1 MKSFWA
7 NGKRESVPWFLLI
20 GLLALLSA
28 NQITGRVYAGSGA
41 DNVQEKVHFRVNAR
55 QLEM

>member
-1 MKSFWA
+1 MKSFWT
-7 NGKRESVPWFLLI
+7 NGKSEPVPWFLLI

-28 NQITGRVYAGSGA
+28 NQVTRRVYAGSGA